1 MKENSDIQPSEA
13 VEVETMNQVVDSPM
27 DAIKE
32 EKDPGTTHE
41 EEPPKKAK
49 KKKVTSTV
57 EDITITPDPE
67 PTELDKLKTELEAM
81 MEEKRKLEEEKT
93 ALNETIS
100 KLQEEV
106 KITPQKLATVVKQ
119 MGIAPLSVSR
129 ENPQAMTIEGYNS
142 MTDSARREWQR
153 THRADYL
160 AMMHKVKIS
169 N

>member
-1 MKENSDIQPSEA
+1 MKENSDIQPLEA
-13 VEVETMNQVVDSPM
+13 VEVETMNQEVDSPIE
-27 DAIKE
+27 ANKE
-32 EKDPGTTHE
+32 KIDPGTTHE
-41 EEPPKKAK
+41 EEPKKGK
-49 KKKVTSTV
+49 KKKVTPPV
-57 EDITITPDPE
+57 EESITITPDPE

-93 ALNETIS
+93 ALNETIT

>member
-1 MKENSDIQPSEA
+1 MKENSDIQPTEA
-13 VEVETMNQVVDSPM
+13 EEVETMNQVV

-41 EEPPKKAK
+41 AEPKKGK
-49 KKKVTSTV
+49 KKKVTPPV
-57 EDITITPDPE
+57 EESITITPDPE
-67 PTELDKLKTELEAM
+67 PSELDKLKTELESM

-93 ALNETIS
+93 ALNETIT

-129 ENPQAMTIEGYNS
+129 DNPQAMTIEGYNS

-160 AMMHKVKIS
+160 AMMHKIKIS

>member
-13 VEVETMNQVVDSPM
+13 VEVETMKQVVDSPIE
-27 DAIKE
+27 ANNEK
-32 EKDPGTTHE
+32 KDPGATHE
-41 EEPPKKAK
+41 EEPKKGK
-49 KKKVTSTV
+49 KKKVTPPV
-57 EDITITPDPE
+57 EESITITPDPE

-93 ALNETIS
+93 ALNETIT

-129 ENPQAMTIEGYNS
+129 DNPQAMTIEGYNS

-160 AMMHKVKIS
+160 AMMHKIKFS